1 MIDFP
6 ISTADRQSQ
15 REIYR
20 DDSAGNGA
28 KFAWMRG
35 GFKVD
40 LIEEDNRLLRTIPP
54 ADPATS
60 FRLMLP
66 LEATD
71 VRLF

>member
-1 MIDFP
+1 MTTFVT
-6 ISTADRQSQ
+6 TADPQRH

-28 KFAWMRG
+28 MFAWMG
-35 GFKVD
+35 EGVKID
-40 LIEEDNRLLRTIPP
+40 LIEDENRLLRTILP
-54 ADPATS
+54 ADPATT